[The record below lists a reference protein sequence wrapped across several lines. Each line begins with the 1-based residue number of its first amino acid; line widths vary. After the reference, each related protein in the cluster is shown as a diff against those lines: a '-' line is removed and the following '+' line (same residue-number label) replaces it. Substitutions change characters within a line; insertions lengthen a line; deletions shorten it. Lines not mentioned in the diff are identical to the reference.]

1 MPLEHYQ
8 GLFAM
13 TCEYLVL
20 VPFPLVAS
28 PVVAVVIDLAKVMEH
43 PDEPSAPAF
52 VPLQSEVSRIFLQ
65 LGYNLTRVYIKSTA
79 LVSMMSKGG
88 WSSEKAVCLEPRWEI
103 FRNVNAF
110 WIIEKVGIVF
120 LVYLCKFLVI
130 VTKTAKQEL
139 QLSLCIGAG
148 LELAALPKLD
158 LAGDL
163 INSIGYPLN
172 S

>member
-1 MPLEHYQ
+1 
-8 GLFAM
+8 M

-20 VPFPLVAS
+20 VPFPLVAG

-43 PDEPSAPAF
+43 SDKPSAPAF

-130 VTKTAKQEL
+130 VAETAKQEL
-139 QLSLCIGAG
+139 QLSLRIGTG
-148 LELAALPKLD
+148 LELATFPKLD
-158 LAGDL
+158 LAGDF
-163 INSIGYPLN
+163 INSIGYLLN
-172 S
+172 G